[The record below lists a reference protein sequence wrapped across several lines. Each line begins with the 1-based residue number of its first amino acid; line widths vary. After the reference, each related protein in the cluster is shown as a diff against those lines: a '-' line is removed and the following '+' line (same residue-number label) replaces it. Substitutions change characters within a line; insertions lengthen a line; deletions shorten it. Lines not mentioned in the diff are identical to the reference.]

1 MQKIKKIL
9 SNYRADIFY
18 AFLIVFS
25 VLCLFIT
32 GTDSGRAVSAAVAE
46 RDIPIYC
53 VGTDEKKLSISF
65 DAAWGN
71 EDTHQLIEI
80 LDRYN
85 VKATFFI
92 VGDWARKYPESVRE
106 LFDAGHEIMSHS
118 DRHKHMTQLS
128 KEQII
133 ADIETCGNEIE
144 KITGVR
150 PYLFRAPYGE
160 YDNKVVGTLR
170 ELGYY
175 TIQWDVDSLDWKELG
190 VQSII
195 DRVTGKV
202 QNGSIVLFHNAA
214 KYTPDALPT
223 ILETLLDEGYS
234 FVPVSQLIYKDNY
247 KVDHTGRQISLAQ

>member
-53 VGTDEKKLSISF
+53 VETDEKKLSISF

-85 VKATFFI
+85 VKATF
-92 VGDWARKYPESVRE
+92 
-106 LFDAGHEIMSHS
+106 L
-118 DRHKHMTQLS
+118 L
-128 KEQII
+128 
-133 ADIETCGNEIE
+133 
-144 KITGVR
+144 
-150 PYLFRAPYGE
+150 L
-160 YDNKVVGTLR
+160 
-170 ELGYY
+170 
-175 TIQWDVDSLDWKELG
+175 
-190 VQSII
+190 
-195 DRVTGKV
+195 VTGQENIPKV
-202 QNGSIVLFHNAA
+202 SV
-214 KYTPDALPT
+214 
-223 ILETLLDEGYS
+223 S
-234 FVPVSQLIYKDNY
+234 FLMQDMK
-247 KVDHTGRQISLAQ
+247 